1 MSVVSIGIAAAGMQ
15 QGLQCR
21 DGGVMEQGGKR
32 RSTAE
37 GLLNA
42 GNQARRSKGM
52 PSHQEKIVGDAEIAM
67 AEHLCPKGMKLEL
80 KLCGRFNALLQIAG
94 EGGSWER
101 FAIEL
106 AVGCKGEGFEP
117 DEGRREHVVRKGA
130 GKESSQLGGGED
142 APGGFTAG
150 MGGDPVSNKLGV
162 GLLVLPE

>member
-42 GNQARRSKGM
+42 GNQASRSKGM

-67 AEHLCPKGMKLEL
+67 AEHLSPEGMELEL
-80 KLCGRFNALLQIAG
+80 ELCGRFNPPLQIAR
-94 EGGSWER
+94 EGGSGECL
-101 FAIEL
+101 AIEL

-117 DEGRREHVVRKGA
+117 DEGRREHVVRKVA
-130 GKESSQLGGGED
+130 GQKRSQ
-142 APGGFTAG
+142 ARRRQPPA
-150 MGGDPVSNKLGV
+150 
-162 GLLVLPE
+162 